1 MPRLTKDRLQ
11 PCERWVFGG
20 PEDLF
25 TTILYGDMFWA
36 HFDLQ
41 VGHLCDLTSSLRG
54 ANDCLLFN
62 ANNLLHGSIG
72 NYECKSG
79 RCLPCAQM
87 SR

>member
-11 PCERWVFGG
+11 PCERWVYGG
-20 PEDLF
+20 PEALMQ
-25 TTILYGDMFWA
+25 TILYGDMFWA

-54 ANDCLLFN
+54 ANDCFLFN

-79 RCLPCAQM
+79 RCLLCAQM